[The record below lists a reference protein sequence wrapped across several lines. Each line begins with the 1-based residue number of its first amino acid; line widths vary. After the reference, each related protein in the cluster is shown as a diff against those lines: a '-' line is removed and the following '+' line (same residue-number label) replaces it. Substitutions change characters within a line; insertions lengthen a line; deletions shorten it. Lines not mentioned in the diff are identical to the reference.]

1 MKKEKYTEEIKNL
14 ISTIFLGCGIIAL
27 SIIIIA
33 ILISLLS
40 Y

>member
-1 MKKEKYTEEIKNL
+1 MKKEDKEEIKRL

-33 ILISLLS
+33 ILIILLS